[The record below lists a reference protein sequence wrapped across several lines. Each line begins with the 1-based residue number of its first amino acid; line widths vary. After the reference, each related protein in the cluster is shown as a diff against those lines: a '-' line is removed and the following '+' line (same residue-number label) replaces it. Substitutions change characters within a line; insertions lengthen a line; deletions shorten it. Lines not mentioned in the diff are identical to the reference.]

1 MFHSASLAS
10 RYWCRT
16 IHVTGLSAWCVTTLI
31 FLCVAQNVCHADQL
45 EARYLL
51 GPLDSV
57 RVKAFEWQ
65 AARDDVFEWKAL
77 NDEFVIGAEGTIS
90 LPFAGEVKAAG
101 LDTAELGRHIAQQLK
116 ENMGFG
122 KAPSVSVEV
131 AKFRPFYIAG
141 DVRTPGEYP
150 FRPGLNVLQSL
161 ALAGG
166 FYREN
171 DYNDRH
177 YGREIIQAKGD
188 IRVIDVNLTQ
198 LTAQKARLESELR
211 NDAEIKFPD
220 ELARRKSDSS
230 VARVLSH
237 EELLFSTRRR
247 SFDTE
252 LKALEELRSFL
263 KDSIGT
269 LKALAQTQETQLAL
283 ARKEFDGV
291 GSLADRGLVTSSRSL
306 GLQRDVAQ
314 LDGDRLKVMNS
325 QNQAQEELSKAEL
338 SIIALRNTRVKDITL
353 DLSQTQTKIDE
364 YVQRHKMN
372 EQLLVN
378 STVGI
383 SQLRSERRDPEMQP
397 TYTIVRTSSGHPEEL
412 PAAEDT
418 MVKPGDTVKVILPLP
433 QINDVGEY
441 GLTMGAT
448 VPPSANLAKA
458 LDNAIGSLQQQ

>member
-10 RYWCRT
+10 RCWRRT
-16 IHVTGLSAWCVTTLI
+16 IHLTGLSAWHVATLI

-51 GPLDSV
+51 GPLDLV

-77 NDEFVIGAEGTIS
+77 NDQFVIGAEGTIS

-101 LDTAELGRHIAQQLK
+101 LDTAELGRRIAQQLK

-131 AKFRPFYIAG
+131 AKFRPFYVAG
-141 DVRTPGEYP
+141 DVRNPGEYP

-171 DYNDRH
+171 ENDRR
-177 YGREIIQAKGD
+177 YGREMIQAKGD
-188 IRVIDVNLTQ
+188 IRVIDVYLTQ

-211 NDAEIKFPD
+211 DEAEIKFPD
-220 ELARRKSDSS
+220 ELTRRKSDPS
-230 VARVLSH
+230 VAQVLSQ

-252 LKALEELRSFL
+252 LKALGELHSFL

-269 LKALAQTQETQLAL
+269 LKALVQTQETQLEL
-283 ARKEFDGV
+283 ARKEFAGV
-291 GSLADRGLVTSSRSL
+291 GSLAERGLATSSRSL

-314 LDGDRLKVMNS
+314 LEGDRLKVMNS

-353 DLSQTQTKIDE
+353 DLSQTQTKINE

-372 EQLLVN
+372 EQLLVE

-383 SQLRSERRDPEMQP
+383 SQLRSERADPEMQA
-397 TYTIVRTSSGHPEEL
+397 TYTIVRTSSDHPEEL

-418 MVKPGDTVKVILPLP
+418 MVKPGDTVKVVVPLP
-433 QINDVGEY
+433 PINDVGEY
-441 GLTMGAT
+441 GLTLGVTA
-448 VPPSANLAKA
+448 PPSPNLAKA
-458 LDNAIGSLQQQ
+458 LDSAIGPLQQ